1 MSEPRAAIELQIRLF
16 AHLRAQV
23 GASTLSV
30 HVPDGITVSEL
41 LEHLRREYPFL
52 EPWLATTR
60 VAVNYEYA
68 SEQTS
73 LKAGDEV
80 ALIPPVS
87 GG

>member
-1 MSEPRAAIELQIRLF
+1 MSEQRASIELQIRLF

-23 GASTLSV
+23 GAATLPV
-30 HVPDGITVSEL
+30 RVPGGITVGEL
-41 LEHLRREYPFL
+41 LEHLRRAYPML
-52 EPWLATTR
+52 EPWLPTTR

-68 SEQTS
+68 TRQTP